1 MTTCFS
7 KAFFSLWLLGW
18 SINPATAA
26 NVYVRDFSPQGEVR
40 EPNRAVVMFSA
51 DVVKLGET
59 DVPAPYAASCPV
71 SGLSRWSSP
80 NTWTYT
86 LSRKLAS
93 GEKCSFTLK
102 PQFKGDKGIRISGQS
117 HFEFFTPGPWI
128 TRIQP
133 TRNARIEENQAFL
146 IQTSVAVKQT
156 SVEQFAYCE
165 AEGVGERIAVKFLPA
180 ADFQRLKNALNDS
193 QFNLGV
199 QCARPLPPGAKVSLV
214 WGRGIASENDAIL
227 QENDTV
233 AYEVRPVFRAE
244 LTCERGKPNRPCSPL
259 SDIRL
264 LFSENVS
271 RALAEK
277 ILLKSAKAERKPF
290 EDSPATKAAIL
301 AAGRKLLVLRYQD
314 GQQDS
319 VSEVVFKGPFA
330 ADTSYTITL
339 PPEFK
344 DLSGRSLSNAASFPL
359 KTRVAGY
366 PPLAKFAADFGILEL
381 KEGGILPVTLRNVE
395 AKLRLRVLR
404 QSDGASMINT
414 MNALEKFEQ
423 QTAPIVDKPKAKLTR
438 RTLDA
443 NEETPME
450 PAQDVNYPRELSYLA
465 SNPAAPAITMPK
477 SNGSRAFEVMGI
489 PLSKPGFYVVEIT
502 STQLGSALLKHP
514 KPMYVRSQALVTDM
528 AVHLKKGRDN
538 SLVWVTSLSS
548 GKPVAKAEVQIFG
561 CNGAVLQH
569 GVTDKQGVALFEV
582 QLAQRGK
589 CTGDDIYFA
598 TAKLGEDFSFVRSDW
613 INGIEPWRFSVDT
626 WSSIQS
632 PKIHTILDRS
642 LLRAGETVSMK
653 HIARIPQVHGFSY
666 PKAADLPKTMTIAL
680 QGGDTSITLP
690 LTWDARGTA
699 TSQWQIPETAKLGEY
714 VIQMGATEDYDSS
727 SFRVS
732 EFRLPAFKGSIMP
745 ETPRLAHVKAVPLRL
760 SLAYLNGGG
769 AANQEV
775 EVSALMSSSYLHFP
789 QYREFNFGINRGWWG
804 SRYHELV
811 ADKQK
816 IKLDAQGGAK
826 VTIPLS
832 GYADEPTH
840 MQAEMSFND
849 PNGET
854 QTIAGSAE
862 IWPANIAVGAQVLD
876 WASLRGKRKIVAV
889 ALGLDGKPQA
899 YVPVTISGTR
909 EWSLVHRKR
918 ILGGFYSYEEV
929 PQSQD
934 LGEVCRGKTNALGL
948 MQCEV
953 DIREGGYVRLHVL
966 GQDKQGNAS
975 QADTG
980 FYSSNNDIWFTQEDQ
995 DRMEVIPERREYEV
1009 GDTAKLQVH
1018 TPFNT
1023 STALVSV
1030 EREGIVQHFVQILHR
1045 GDAVIKIPVG
1055 ENWGPNVVVSVLAV
1069 RGRIVEVP
1077 WYSFF
1082 DWGWR
1087 SPGAWWQA
1095 MRTGVPQATAM
1106 VDLARPSFKF
1116 GMTRLDIGRK
1126 GNALNVTV
1134 TTDKAVYQ
1142 PRAKVQVDIQV
1153 QRPNGKPVA
1162 AGTEVTVAAV
1172 DRALLELSPNPS
1184 WKLLE
1189 AMMQER
1195 AYLVETSTAQMQVIG
1210 KRHFGKK
1217 ALPAGGGGGA
1227 QTSRE
1232 LFDTLLYWN
1241 PRVKLDA
1248 NGRAKI
1254 SVPLNDSMTAFKIVA
1269 IADAETGLFGSGE
1282 AEITSTQEVQIT
1294 SSLPPLVREG
1304 DHYRAWVSVRNATKS
1319 EMKLTLRG
1327 NAGKQTLSPQSIS
1340 LAAGGATE
1348 VAWNLS
1354 VPNDVEKLAWQID
1367 AVDSDGKSR
1376 DSIKLVQKVQPKVP
1390 VTVQQA
1396 SFMQLT
1402 APYSVETV
1410 LPQGALPGKGG
1421 VEVHLTAKLSQQTAG
1436 IRSYFENYPYSC
1448 LEQKISIAT
1457 GLQDGK
1463 RWDEISH
1470 NLDGYLDAKGFAQ
1483 FFPGMGA
1490 GSEALTGY
1498 VLTMA
1503 HLSQQSLPSETED
1516 KMQKALLDFAEG
1528 RIKSSASWFWGER
1541 EYLPERRLSALAA
1554 LAYSG
1559 KVQGRM
1565 LQAYEFKPIKM
1576 ATTTV
1581 IDWYALLKRVADA
1594 PDRNNRLKAIER
1606 ELRNRMSYVGGRLVF
1621 TTEKNDHWWWLMT
1634 DGEINAV
1641 RLLQLAMDDAVW
1653 QADLPALMRGAMLRQ
1668 TQGHWQTTM
1677 ANSWGSV
1684 ALREFGQRF
1693 EHAEVT
1699 GVTTASLEVA
1709 GDASTSPSQNQNQ
1722 NQNRAQYRWTNVAI
1736 SKQTPPAQIKPGQ
1749 DSTQL
1754 NLNWPK
1760 QSASF
1765 KLNHQGSGQPWVS
1778 IFVKAALPGKTV
1790 ASGYS
1795 VQRSISPIKQAV
1807 AGVWSRGDLVRVRLD
1822 IDASVAMSWVAL
1834 SDPIPG
1840 GASILGNTARDSGI
1854 DQQGENHYD
1863 GKNNAWP
1870 SYTERG
1876 LGFFR
1881 AYFDYVPQ
1889 GHFWYEYTLRLNNP
1903 GEFSLPATRVEA
1915 MYAPEL
1921 FGQLINGN
1929 LKVENLLPVQTANQ

>member
-1 MTTCFS
+1 MATRLSNIALAFMLFGLFMTS
-7 KAFFSLWLLGW
+7 AF
-18 SINPATAA
+18 AV

-40 EPNRAVVMFSA
+40 EPDRATVVFSG

-59 DVPAPYAASCPV
+59 DALAPYAVHCPV
-71 SGLSRWSSP
+71 RGISRWSSP

-86 LSRKLAS
+86 LERKLNV
-93 GEKCSFTLK
+93 GEKCSFVLK
-102 PQFKGDKGIRISGQS
+102 PQFSSDKAAGDKGIRVAGQS

-128 TRIQP
+128 TRIEP
-133 TRNARIEENQAFL
+133 SRNARIEEDQAFL
-146 IQTSVAVKQT
+146 IHTSAAVTQA

-165 AEGVGERIAVKFLPA
+165 AEGVGERVAVKYLAA
-180 ADFQRLKNALNDS
+180 ADFKRLKNELHDQ
-193 QFNLGV
+193 QFNLGL
-199 QCARPLPPGAKVSLV
+199 QCARPLPPGAKVRLV
-214 WGRGIASENDAIL
+214 WGRGITADNGAQL
-227 QENDTV
+227 QEADAFNF
-233 AYEVRPVFRAE
+233 EVRPVFRAE
-244 LTCERGKPNRPCSPL
+244 LTCEREKPNRPCSPL

-277 ILLKSAKAERKPF
+277 ILLKSDKTERKPF

-301 AAGRKLLVLRYQD
+301 AAGRKLLVLKYQD
-314 GQQDS
+314 GLQDS
-319 VSEVVFKGPFA
+319 VSEVVFKGPFS
-330 ADTSYTITL
+330 ADTRYTLSL
-339 PPEFK
+339 PPGFK

-395 AKLRLRVLR
+395 AQLKLRVLR
-404 QSDGASMINT
+404 QTDGAAMIKT

-423 QTAPIVDKPKAKLTR
+423 QTAPVVDKPKAKLTH
-438 RTLDA
+438 RTLEG
-443 NEETPME
+443 NEESQSE
-450 PAQDVNYPRELSYLA
+450 PLQDVNYPRELSYLA
-465 SNPAAPAITMPK
+465 KNSAAPVTVMPK
-477 SNGSRAFEVMGI
+477 PNGRRAFEVMGI
-489 PLSKPGFYVVEIT
+489 PLGKPGFYVVEIA

-514 KPMYVRSQALVTDM
+514 RPMYVRSQALVTDL

-538 SLVWVTSLSS
+538 SLVWVTSLST
-548 GKPVAKAEVQIFG
+548 GLPVAKAAVQIFG
-561 CNGAVLQH
+561 CDGAALQR

-582 QLAQRGK
+582 KLEQSGK
-589 CTGDDIYFA
+589 CDSESVYFA

-613 INGIEPWRFSVDT
+613 TNGIEPWRFNVDS
-626 WSSIQS
+626 WSTIQS
-632 PKIHTILDRS
+632 PTIHTILDRT

-653 HIARIPQVHGFSY
+653 HIARIPHVHGFSY
-666 PKAADLPKTMTIAL
+666 PQAADLPKTVTL
-680 QGGDTSITLP
+680 SLEGGDTSITLP

-699 TSQWQIPETAKLGEY
+699 TTQWHIPETAKLGEY
-714 VIQMGATEDYDSS
+714 AIRMDSGDGYNYA

-732 EFRLPAFKGSIMP
+732 EFRLPAFKGSIAP
-745 ETPRLAHVKAVPLRL
+745 ETPRLAHVKEVPLRL

-775 EVSALMSSSYLHFP
+775 EVTGLMSSAYLHFP
-789 QYREFNFGINRGWWG
+789 QYREFNFGINHDWWG
-804 SRYHELV
+804 DRHHELV

-826 VTIPLS
+826 VSIPLS
-832 GYADEPTH
+832 AYADEPTS
-840 MQAEMSFND
+840 MQAEMTFND

-854 QTIAGSAE
+854 QTISGSAE

-876 WASLRGKRKIVAV
+876 WTSLHGKRKIVGL
-889 ALGLDGKPQA
+889 ALGLDGKPRA
-899 YVPVTISGTR
+899 DVPVTISGTR

-918 ILGGFYSYEEV
+918 ILGGFYSYDEV

-934 LGEVCRGKTNALGL
+934 LGEVCQGRTNALGF
-948 MQCEV
+948 MYCEV
-953 DIREGGYVRLHVL
+953 DIREGGYVRLHVV
-966 GQDKQGNAS
+966 GKDKQGNAS

-980 FYSSNNDIWFTQEDQ
+980 FYSSNNDIWFSQEDQ
-995 DRMEVIPERREYEV
+995 DRMEVIPEQREYEV

-1045 GDAVIKIPVG
+1045 GDAVIAIPVG
-1055 ENWGPNVVVSVLAV
+1055 ANWGPNVVVSVLAV
-1069 RGRIVEVP
+1069 RGRITAVP

-1087 SPGAWWQA
+1087 SPLAWWQA
-1095 MRTGVPQATAM
+1095 MRAGVPQATAM

-1126 GNALNVTV
+1126 GNALKVTV
-1134 TTDKAVYQ
+1134 STDKPVYQ
-1142 PRAKVQVDIQV
+1142 PRAKAQVEIQV

-1162 AGTEVTVAAV
+1162 AGTEVAVVAV

-1241 PRVKLDA
+1241 PHVKLDA

-1254 SVPLNDSMTAFKIVA
+1254 SVPLNDSMTAFKIVV
-1269 IADAETGLFGSGE
+1269 IADAEAGLFGTGE
-1282 AEITSTQEVQIT
+1282 TEITSTQDVQIT

-1304 DHYRAWVSVRNATKS
+1304 DQYRAWVSVRNTTKN
-1319 EMKLTLRG
+1319 EMKLVLRG
-1327 NAGKQTLSPQSIS
+1327 NAGKQALSPQSLN
-1340 LAAGGATE
+1340 LASGAATE
-1348 VAWNLS
+1348 VAWNLT
-1354 VPNDVEKLAWQID
+1354 VPSDVEKLAWQID

-1396 SFMQLT
+1396 TFMQLT
-1402 APYSVETV
+1402 APYSVDTA
-1410 LPQGALPGKGG
+1410 LPEGALPGKGG
-1421 VEVHLTAKLSQQTAG
+1421 VEVRLTAKLSEQTAG
-1436 IRSYFENYPYSC
+1436 IRAYFERYPYSC
-1448 LEQKISIAT
+1448 LEQKVSIAT
-1457 GLQDGK
+1457 GLHEAK
-1463 RWDEISH
+1463 RWDEIRQ
-1470 NLDGYLDAKGFAQ
+1470 NLDGYLDAQGFAQ

-1503 HLSQQSLPSETED
+1503 HLSHQTLPQEAQD

-1528 RIKSSASWFWGER
+1528 RIKSSASWVWGER

-1554 LAYSG
+1554 LAYGG

-1581 IDWYALLKRVADA
+1581 IDWYALLKLVADA

-1606 ELRNRMSYVGGRLVF
+1606 ELRNRMSHVGGRLVF
-1621 TTEKNDHWWWLMT
+1621 TTEKDDHWWWLMT

-1641 RLLQLAMDDAVW
+1641 RLLSLAMDDPAW

-1684 ALREFGQRF
+1684 AMQAFGQRF
-1693 EHAEVT
+1693 ERANVT

-1709 GDASTSPSQNQNQ
+1709 GDANK
-1722 NQNRAQYRWTNVAI
+1722 NRAQYTWPKAI
-1736 SKQTPPAQIKPGQ
+1736 SVKDAKVDNVPQAQIRQGQ
-1749 DSTQL
+1749 DSASL
-1754 NLNWPK
+1754 DLVWPK
-1760 QSASF
+1760 QAASF
-1765 KLNHQGSGQPWVS
+1765 KLNHQGTGQPWASV
-1778 IFVKAALPGKTV
+1778 FVKAALPGKTV
-1790 ASGYS
+1790 ESGYS
-1795 VQRSISPIKQAV
+1795 IKRAISPIKQAV
-1807 AGVWSRGDLVRVRLD
+1807 VGVWSRGDLVRVRVD
-1822 IDASVAMSWVAL
+1822 IEANVAMSWVAL

-1840 GASILGNTARDSGI
+1840 GASVLGNTARDSSI
-1854 DQQGENHYD
+1854 EQDSENQYD

-1881 AYFDYVPQ
+1881 AYYDYVPQ

-1903 GEFSLPATRVEA
+1903 GEFFLPATRVEA

-1921 FGQLINGN
+1921 FGQLANDK
-1929 LKVENLLPVQTANQ
+1929 LKVENLQSAPAATK